1 MSVLQPMR
9 FVDGEPML
17 MAGLRRRHT
26 FADAVRDIPAQWREF
41 VQLGEIPSRVNAIE
55 YGVDCGADTDGFD
68 YMCAAHVA
76 EFGSLPAHF
85 DRIRLPAV
93 RYAVFEHATHIATLH
108 ATWQAIVYE
117 WLPNSQFSSANTP
130 DFERY
135 DARFDPQTG
144 LGGLEIWIG
153 VVSR

>member
-1 MSVLQPMR
+1 MSVLQPIR

-26 FADAVRDIPAQWREF
+26 FADAVRDIPAQWRDF
-41 VQLGEIPSRVNAIE
+41 ASFGEVPSRVNAIE
-55 YGVDCGADTDGFD
+55 FGVDCGADDKGFE
-68 YMCAAHVA
+68 YMCAAQVA
-76 EFGSLPAHF
+76 DFASIPTQF
-85 DRIRLPAV
+85 DRLRVPAV
-93 RYAVFEHATHIATLH
+93 RYAVFVHASHAATLQ
-108 ATWQAIVYE
+108 ATWQAILHD
-117 WLPNSQFSSANTP
+117 WLPNSGFSSAQTP

-135 DARFDPQTG
+135 DARYDAHTR